1 MMFTVFFHHVTQ
13 QSENTLRM
21 YFGLNFAHRRERTH
35 RKVAPTRKR
44 EREREREREK
54 KKILACAKPS
64 RDMQLQIMLH

>member
-1 MMFTVFFHHVTQ
+1 
-13 QSENTLRM
+13 M

-54 KKILACAKPS
+54 ERERERRIFFLACAKPS
-64 RDMQLQIMLH
+64 RDMKLQIMLH